1 VNLAPIVA
9 TTDGSGNFS
18 QSIIENSL
26 ITPAGTLYSVTL
38 SATAHAGSVYSGGL
52 YNIPPGTSDL
62 STLTPQAAILPVLTL
77 GISSPLLLNSNTLSI
92 QQANGSQSGYLSSS
106 DWTTFNSSR
115 AALSFNSPLQN
126 SSNTVS
132 CPTCEV
138 TTNKNASNGYAGL
151 SGGLLS
157 TSQLPAPTAST
168 LGGIESLAQIAHQW
182 INSISTSGV
191 PSASQP
197 AFGDISGT
205 VGASQLPTPAA
216 SALGGVESL
225 AQTSHQWINSVSTS
239 GVPSASQPACGDL
252 SNAAASCSTDTTNA
266 SNITSGTLG
275 AARLPTPTASTLGG
289 VESLAQTSH
298 QWINSISTSGA
309 PAASQPASTDL
320 SDHASIPWAACS
332 TPTYN
337 SGGTTT
343 VNFAT
348 SRCAIITASGGNTTL
363 ATSNASVGPVYLRFV
378 QDTTARTITFPANM
392 VGFSVSD
399 KVSSSTDCSAIY
411 DGTNFINPVCTGN
424 AGYGLAAEVAAPGTT
439 PGAGYQ
445 YTWFDS
451 TSHALETEDSSGNIY
466 QTIRTALY
474 APLASPTFT
483 GTVTVGS
490 GNVLDVHAGK
500 LTSGNCHVTSST
512 DYFGNASGNGP
523 QGLVSSCTFAK
534 ATAGTVDGVNS
545 RLEVRL
551 TTDEFGT
558 ASTGKSVQWK
568 MYACNSASTTP
579 AYSGTPPTCNG
590 TGATDT
596 VIWTGVAAAGS
607 NGYEIPESA
616 IFFIDALGQTAGSFF
631 VALEGRGYE
640 IATNSAASQSSL
652 QTCTGCADYAWI
664 LHWTVTYGGNG
675 AGSAVCGTGTGL
687 GLNCAGITS
696 LYAEAKN

>member
-1 VNLAPIVA
+1 MRRVLTSLVLTLALGAGLRAATVTGHITDLAGNPVVGAQIMFKLTNYGSGNPPRCLPGGCLYVNLAPIVA

-191 PSASQP
+191 PAASQP

-205 VGASQLPTPAA
+205 VGASQLPTPTA
-216 SALGGVESL
+216 SA
-225 AQTSHQWINSVSTS
+225 
-239 GVPSASQPACGDL
+239 
-252 SNAAASCSTDTTNA
+252 
-266 SNITSGTLG
+266 
-275 AARLPTPTASTLGG
+275 LGG